1 MWAIKFLSGS
11 LAGQEVRLQKGL
23 MVLGKESSC
32 QIPLPSEP
40 GISKKHAQITIRDE
54 NILIEDLDS
63 RNGIY
68 VDGKQVYTRLLK
80 EGDRVALGNIIFEVR
95 KKSESPSFP
104 HPYMSPYPPV
114 QPTDEAQ
121 NTDSKEKATAEKNL
135 SGIQQKATN
144 YLHNVVLPGVYKLAE
159 WVEFKWVV
167 GMFVIGFIFLVTF
180 FSSFPLIQILKSSV
194 EQESLNNAEN
204 IAVTLKKLNRP
215 HLQKGLETA
224 LSISYAKRR
233 PGVKEAFIINA
244 VSGRV
249 LAPAELA
256 HSYPKTPFIHKARKL
271 DKITVEKIDSST
283 VAAMVPIRFYDPKTG
298 ENNPMAY
305 SVVIYDMGALAKGNA
320 QTVSL
325 MFQNL
330 FIACVL
336 GFIIFF
342 FLINLIEFPIKSINR
357 QLNQSL
363 KDDRTPPVSVNYQS
377 SVLSA
382 LCSNINSALNRISL
396 SQALNEEDEFND
408 VDVDNRQNE
417 MNNLVEIIGF
427 PSLSVD
433 LQNDTIASVNSNWT
447 DQIGIEDILH
457 SSLQNVSEE
466 SLKTELGNLIE
477 QGRANPQEISFGEIY
492 LKGARL
498 QTTCQFVMGAGE
510 PAYAIVTFM
519 PDEKE
524 AA

>member
-11 LAGQEVRLQKGL
+11 LAGQEVHLQKGL

-32 QIPLPSEP
+32 QISLSNEP
-40 GISKKHAQITIRDE
+40 GVSKKHAQITIRED
-54 NILIEDLDS
+54 NILLEDLDS
-63 RNGIY
+63 RNGTY
-68 VDGKQVYTRLLK
+68 VDGKQVYTRLLS
-80 EGDRVALGNIIFEVR
+80 EGDRVALGNVIFEVR
-95 KKSESPSFP
+95 KKQDIPLS
-104 HPYMSPYPPV
+104 HPYMSPYPP
-114 QPTDEAQ
+114 AQ
-121 NTDSKEKATAEKNL
+121 TVDDSQDAPKEKATTDENL
-135 SGIQQKATN
+135 TGIQQKAQN
-144 YLHNVVLPGVYKLAE
+144 YLHNVILPGVYKLAE

-167 GMFVIGFIFLVTF
+167 GMFVIGFIFLVTM
-180 FSSFPLIQILKSSV
+180 FSSFPLIQILRSSV

-204 IAVTLKKLNRP
+204 IAVTLQKLNRP

-224 LSISYAKRR
+224 LSVSYAKRR
-233 PGVKEAFIINA
+233 SGVKQAFIINA

-249 LAPAELA
+249 MAPAELA
-256 HSYPKTPFIHKARKL
+256 HSYPKIPFIHKARKL
-271 DKITVEKIDSST
+271 DKTSVEKIDSST
-283 VAAMVPIRFYDPKTG
+283 VAAMVPVRFYNPKTG

-305 SVVIYDMGALAKGNA
+305 SVVIYDMDALAKGNA
-320 QTVSL
+320 QTLSL

-336 GFIIFF
+336 GLIIFF
-342 FLINLIEFPIKSINR
+342 FLINLIEFPIKSISR

-363 KDDRTPPVSVNYQS
+363 KDDRTPPISVNYQS
-377 SVLSA
+377 TVLDA
-382 LCSNINSALNRISL
+382 LCGNINSALNRISL
-396 SQALNEEDEFND
+396 SQALNEKDDFDD
-408 VDVDNRQNE
+408 VNVDNRQNE

-433 LQNDTIASVNSNWT
+433 LQNDTVASVNSNWT

-457 SSLQNVSEE
+457 SPLQNISEE

-498 QTTCQFVMGAGE
+498 QMTCQFVMGAQD
-510 PAYAIVTFM
+510 PAYAIITFM

>member
-23 MVLGKESSC
+23 MILGKGDSC
-32 QIPLPSEP
+32 QIALVNEP
-40 GISKKHAQITIRDE
+40 GVSRKHAQITVREE
-54 NILIEDLDS
+54 NILLEDLDS
-63 RNGIY
+63 RNGTY
-68 VDGKQVYTRLLK
+68 VDGKQVYSRLLN
-80 EGDRVALGNIIFEVR
+80 EGDRVALGNVIFEVR
-95 KKSESPSFP
+95 KKQEDPFP
-104 HPYMSPYPPV
+104 HPYMSPYSTAPAGGES
-114 QPTDEAQ
+114 QEAPA
-121 NTDSKEKATAEKNL
+121 KEKAAADEKVAGL
-135 SGIQQKATN
+135 QQKALD

-167 GMFVIGFIFLVTF
+167 GMFVIGFIFLVTI
-180 FSSFPLIQILKSSV
+180 FSSFPLIQILRSSV
-194 EQESLNNAEN
+194 ELESLSNAEN
-204 IAVTLKKLNRP
+204 IAVTLTKLNRP

-224 LSISYAKRR
+224 LSVSYAKRR
-233 PGVKEAFIINA
+233 PGVKRAFIINA
-244 VSGRV
+244 VSGRIM
-249 LAPAELA
+249 APAELA
-256 HSYPKTPFIHKARKL
+256 HSYPKIPFIHKARKL
-271 DKITVEKIDSST
+271 DKISVEKIDRST
-283 VAAMVPIRFYDPKTG
+283 VAALVPVRFYDSKTG

-305 SVVIYDMGALAKGNA
+305 SVVIYDMDALAKGNA
-320 QTVSL
+320 QTLSL

-336 GFIIFF
+336 GLIIFF
-342 FLINLIEFPIKSINR
+342 FLINLIEFPLRSINR

-382 LCSNINSALNRISL
+382 LCGNINSALNRISL
-396 SQALNEEDEFND
+396 SQALNEKEDLDD
-408 VDVDNRQNE
+408 VGVENRQNE

-457 SSLQNVSEE
+457 SPLQNIDEE

-477 QGRANPQEISFGEIY
+477 QGRTNPQEISFGEIY
-492 LKGARL
+492 LKGAKL
-498 QTTCQFVMGAGE
+498 QTTCQFVMGAQE
-510 PAYAIVTFM
+510 PAYAIITFM

>member
-32 QIPLPSEP
+32 QISLPDEP
-40 GISKKHAQITIRDE
+40 GVSKKHAQITIRED
-54 NILIEDLDS
+54 NILLEDLDS
-63 RNGIY
+63 RNGTY
-68 VDGKQVYTRLLK
+68 VDGKQVYTRLLN
-80 EGDRVALGNIIFEVR
+80 EGDRVALGNVIFEVR
-95 KKSESPSFP
+95 KKQDIPLP
-104 HPYMSPYPPV
+104 HPYMSPYPPT
-114 QPTDEAQ
+114 QPTD
-121 NTDSKEKATAEKNL
+121 DSQSAPSNEKATAEENIA
-135 SGIQQKATN
+135 GIQKKALN
-144 YLHNVVLPGVYKLAE
+144 YLHNVILPGVYKLAE

-167 GMFVIGFIFLVTF
+167 GMFVIGFIFLVTM
-180 FSSFPLIQILKSSV
+180 FSSVPLIQILRSSV

-204 IAVTLKKLNRP
+204 IAVTLQKLNRP

-224 LSISYAKRR
+224 LSVSYAKRR
-233 PGVKEAFIINA
+233 PGVKQAFIINA

-249 LAPAELA
+249 MAPAELA
-256 HSYPKTPFIHKARKL
+256 HSYPKIPFIHKARKM
-271 DKITVEKIDSST
+271 DQNSVEKIDSAT
-283 VAAMVPIRFYDPKTG
+283 VAAMVPIRFYNPKTG

-305 SVVIYDMGALAKGNA
+305 TVVIYDMDALAQGNA
-320 QTVSL
+320 QTFSL

-336 GFIIFF
+336 GLIIFF
-342 FLINLIEFPIKSINR
+342 FLINLIEFPIKSISR

-377 SVLSA
+377 SVLNT

-396 SQALNEEDEFND
+396 SQALNEKDDFDD
-408 VDVDNRQNE
+408 VNVDNRQNE
-417 MNNLVEIIGF
+417 MNNLVEIVGF

-457 SSLQNVSEE
+457 SPLQDISEE

-498 QTTCQFVMGAGE
+498 QTTCQFIMGAQE
-510 PAYAIVTFM
+510 PAYAIITFM